1 MSLDE
6 YDSLILKE
14 LLKDCKMSLTDLS
27 KTTGLSRF
35 AVKNRI
41 KKLFEKGF
49 IAGPTVVLNPF
60 LVGLKKTVFFEFKTN
75 PHEPWL
81 AELLEKMKSCDN
93 ILDGI
98 TGEYSLFGRFR
109 MFDDAHFSRV
119 LRMVDEAMSKS
130 FFKKYRVVD
139 AIRIYKETGVPFTFK
154 EESEIHTSLDEVDL
168 KILDLLLHQ
177 TKYVK
182 SSRLLSTMEISRLLR
197 HFGMQISQPTVFKRL
212 MRLEEKR
219 VILRHTMMVNWPML
233 GFNAKFIVRIKVNPN
248 AYGEVARNFLAPINE
263 ITDLYRTGEDYG
275 LLAIIRVRDVSE
287 YNSFLLKLYQSK
299 EIIDTYTSLVLE
311 ERKNVPWSLKQNND
325 ALDKSTSEAF

>member
-1 MSLDE
+1 MSLDKN
-6 YDSLILKE
+6 DSVILKE
-14 LLKDCKMSLTDLS
+14 LLRDCRTSLTDLS
-27 KTTGLSRF
+27 RTTKLSRF

-41 KKLFEKGF
+41 RKLFEERF
-49 IAGPTVVLNPF
+49 IFGPTIVLNPL

-81 AELLEKMKSCDN
+81 AEMLEKMESCD

-98 TGEYSLFGRFR
+98 AGEYSLFGRFR

-139 AIRIYKETGVPFTFK
+139 AIRIYKEAGVPFTF
-154 EESEIHTSLDEVDL
+154 EERESPLSLDEVDF

-177 TKYVK
+177 TEYIKA
-182 SSRLLSTMEISRLLR
+182 SHLLSTMELSRLLR
-197 HFGMQISQPTVFKRL
+197 RFGMQISQPTVFKRL
-212 MRLEEKR
+212 KRLEEKG
-219 VILRHTMMVNWPML
+219 VILRYRVTVNWPKL
-233 GFNAKFIVRIKVNPN
+233 GFNAKFIVRMKVNPN
-248 AYGEVARNFLAPINE
+248 VYDDVARNFLAPMDE

-275 LLAIIRVRDVSE
+275 LLAILRVRDVSE

-299 EIIDTYTSLVLE
+299 EIIDTYTTLVLE
-311 ERKNVPWSLKQNND
+311 ERKNVPLSLKVEQ
-325 ALDKSTSEAF
+325 

>member
-1 MSLDE
+1 MSLNE

-14 LLKDCKMSLTDLS
+14 LLKDCKTSLTDLS
-27 KTTGLSRF
+27 AKTGLSRF

-41 KKLFEKGF
+41 RKLFEEGF
-49 IAGPTVVLNPF
+49 IFGSTVVLNPF
-60 LVGLKKTVFFEFKTN
+60 LVGLKRTVFFEFKTN

-81 AELLEKMKSCDN
+81 AEMLQKMGSCD

-139 AIRIYKETGVPFTFK
+139 AIRIYKEAGVPFTFK
-154 EESEIHTSLDEVDL
+154 REGEMRPNLDEVDL
-168 KILDLLLHQ
+168 KILDVLLHQ
-177 TKYVK
+177 AKYVRA
-182 SSRLLSTMEISRLLR
+182 SRSLSTMELSRLLR
-197 HFGMQISQPTVFKRL
+197 RLGLQISQPTVFKRL
-212 MRLEEKR
+212 ARLEEKG
-219 VILRHTMMVNWPML
+219 VILGHTLMVNWFKL
-233 GFNAKFIVRIKVNPN
+233 GFNVRFIVRMKVNPN
-248 AYGEVARNFLAPINE
+248 AYDNVARSFFASMDE

-275 LLAIIRVRDVSE
+275 LLAFLRVRDVSE

-299 EIIDTYTSLVLE
+299 EILDTYTTLVLE
-311 ERKNVPWSLKQNND
+311 ERKNMSLSLEEY
-325 ALDKSTSEAF
+325 API

>member
-14 LLKDCKMSLTDLS
+14 FLKDYRKSFTDLS
-27 KTTGLSRF
+27 KITGLSRF

-41 KKLFEKGF
+41 RKLFEEGF
-49 IAGPTVVLNPF
+49 IVGSTVVLRPF
-60 LVGLKKTVFFEFKTN
+60 LVGLKRTVFFEFKTN

-81 AELLEKMKSCDN
+81 AEMLEKMESCD

-139 AIRIYKETGVPFTFK
+139 AIRIYKEAGVPFTFK
-154 EESEIHTSLDEVDL
+154 EERRSPPSLDEVDL

-177 TKYVK
+177 VEYVR
-182 SSRLLSTMEISRLLR
+182 SSRLLSTMELSRLLR
-197 HFGMQISQPTVFKRL
+197 RFGMQISQPTVFKRL
-212 MRLEEKR
+212 KRLEEKG
-219 VILRHTMMVNWPML
+219 VILRYTLMVNWSKL
-233 GFNAKFIVRIKVNPN
+233 GLDAKFIVRIKVNPN
-248 AYGEVARNFLAPINE
+248 AYGDVARNFLAPMNE

-275 LLAIIRVRDVSE
+275 LLALLRVRDVSA
-287 YNSFLLKLYQSK
+287 YNSFLLKLYLSK
-299 EIIDTYTSLVLE
+299 EIIDTYTTLVLE
-311 ERKNVPWSLKQNND
+311 ERKNVPLSLKEY
-325 ALDKSTSEAF
+325 APT

>member
-14 LLKDCKMSLTDLS
+14 LLKDCKVSLTALS
-27 KTTGLSRF
+27 EITGLSRF
-35 AVKNRI
+35 VVKNRI
-41 KKLFEKGF
+41 RELFEEGF
-49 IAGPTVVLNPF
+49 ILGPTVVLNPF
-60 LVGLKKTVFFEFKTN
+60 LVGLKRTVFFEFKTN

-81 AELLEKMKSCDN
+81 AEMLEKMGSCD

-139 AIRIYKETGVPFTFK
+139 AIRIYKEAGVPFPFK
-154 EESEIHTSLDEVDL
+154 KERESPPNLDEVDL

-177 TKYVK
+177 VEYVK
-182 SSRLLSTMEISRLLR
+182 SSRLLSTMELSRLLR
-197 HFGMQISQPTVFKRL
+197 RFGIQISQPTVFKRL
-212 MRLEEKR
+212 TKLEEKG
-219 VILRHTMMVNWPML
+219 VILRYTTMVNWSRL
-233 GFNAKFIVRIKVNPN
+233 GFNAKFIVRMKVNPN
-248 AYGEVARNFLAPINE
+248 AYGDVARNFLAPMSE

-275 LLAIIRVRDVSE
+275 LLATLRVRDVSA

-299 EIIDTYTSLVLE
+299 ELIDTYTTLVLE
-311 ERKNVPWSLKQNND
+311 ERKNVPLSLEEY
-325 ALDKSTSEAF
+325 ALT